1 MLKNKKLVYLLLPL
15 VLIIWGLIFY
25 RIYTNLHG
33 KQVNSSF
40 RKQVTKEI
48 DVSNNEEKPKLS
60 LNYPDPFLK
69 SASGGTVKTK
79 VSHQPTDEHSQ
90 PINWPMITY
99 RGMVR
104 SEKQK
109 AKVMGFL
116 RVGTK
121 DLLVHKGDVAHE
133 LTVLRIA
140 KDSIQLENLGKKRWF
155 RVLEK

>member
-15 VLIIWGLIFY
+15 VLLIWGLIFY

-48 DVSNNEEKPKLS
+48 DVSDNEEKPKLS

-79 VSHQPTDEHSQ
+79 ASHQRSDVRSQ

-104 SEKQK
+104 SEKLK

-133 LTVLRIA
+133 LTVLRIV
-140 KDSIQLENLGKKRWF
+140 KDSIQLENREKKRWF
-155 RVLEK
+155 RVREK

>member
-1 MLKNKKLVYLLLPL
+1 MLKNKKLIYLLLPL
-15 VLIIWGLIFY
+15 VLLIWGLIFY

-48 DVSNNEEKPKLS
+48 DVSNNEEKPELS

-69 SASGGTVKTK
+69 SVSGKTVEKQAGNQR
-79 VSHQPTDEHSQ
+79 SNSQ
-90 PINWPMITY
+90 SQAVNWPMITY

-104 SEKQK
+104 GEKSK

-116 RVGTK
+116 CVGTK
-121 DLLVHKGDVAHE
+121 DLLVHKGDVANE

-140 KDSIQLENLGKKRWF
+140 KDSIQLENRGEKRWF
-155 RVLEK
+155 RVREK